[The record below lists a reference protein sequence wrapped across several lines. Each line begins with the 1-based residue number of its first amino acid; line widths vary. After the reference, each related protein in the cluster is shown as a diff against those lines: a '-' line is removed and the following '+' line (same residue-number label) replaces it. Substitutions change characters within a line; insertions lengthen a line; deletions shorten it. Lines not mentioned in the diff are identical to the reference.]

1 MFTQLFLEKMVP
13 RMNDKHTDT
22 NDNIKKMR
30 RDQLIAQ
37 CLQLGIP
44 VVGDEDEETLEMYI
58 DMADDDFDELG
69 INDKGLN
76 DDRKTNVDS
85 DAKKTSVLE
94 KLVSLFM

>member
-22 NDNIKKMR
+22 IDNIKKMR

-85 DAKKTSVLE
+85 DVKKTSVSG
-94 KLVSLFM
+94 KLA

>member
-1 MFTQLFLEKMVP
+1 
-13 RMNDKHTDT
+13 MNDKRKDT
-22 NDNIKKMR
+22 YEKVRQTR
-30 RDQLIAQ
+30 RDQLIDQ
-37 CLQLGIP
+37 CLQIGMP

-58 DMADDDFDELG
+58 DMAHDDDFDDLEL
-69 INDKGLN
+69 NDKGLD

>member
-1 MFTQLFLEKMVP
+1 
-13 RMNDKHTDT
+13 MNDKHTDT

-85 DAKKTSVLE
+85 DVKKTSVSG
-94 KLVSLFM
+94 KLA

>member
-1 MFTQLFLEKMVP
+1 
-13 RMNDKHTDT
+13 MNDKRKDT
-22 NDNIKKMR
+22 YEKVRQTR
-30 RDQLIAQ
+30 RDQLIDQ
-37 CLQLGIP
+37 CLQIGMP